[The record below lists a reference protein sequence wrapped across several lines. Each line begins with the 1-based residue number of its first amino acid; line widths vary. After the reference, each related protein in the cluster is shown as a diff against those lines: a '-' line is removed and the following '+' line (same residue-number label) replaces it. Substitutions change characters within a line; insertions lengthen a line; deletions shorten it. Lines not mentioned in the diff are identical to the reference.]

1 MDNPGPMNQ
10 KYKYKII
17 TLGCKVN
24 QFESDAISQFLK
36 ESEWLPIQTD
46 EAVDIIII
54 NTCTVTQ
61 KASMQSRQAIRH
73 AIRSNP
79 DARIVVTGCYAQKSA
94 EELKQI
100 KGIHDI
106 IGSALKHR
114 IPQAL
119 LSTAGKQRPDSPLV
133 IIPDINREQIFKQT
147 MVGISGN
154 RTRPF
159 LKIQDGCNS
168 YCTYCIVPYTRGR
181 SRSMPADDILQ
192 KIELFSSAG
201 YKEVVLTGIHLGCY
215 GKDFPTGRNSL
226 YKLLKMI
233 DDRSSIER
241 VRLSSIEPHELTA
254 DIIKLVASSTRLC
267 NHFHIPLQSGDDT
280 ILKKMRRPYTG
291 EQFSSLIS
299 LIYQKIPEASIG
311 VDILIGFPGENQ
323 SAFKNTYDLV
333 QELPIS
339 YLHVFPYSARQGTP
353 AAQYPNPVSQP
364 TIKERCQKMRELG
377 IQKKNLF
384 LQKSIGRIVDV
395 LVEETRDKKTSL
407 LKGMTSNYITVLF
420 EGPNSLKKK
429 IIKTKIIEQ
438 IDSTAMLGSVE

>member
-1 MDNPGPMNQ
+1 MNQ
-10 KYKYKII
+10 KCKYKII

-36 ESEWLPIQTD
+36 ESDWLPIQAEK
-46 EAVDIIII
+46 EADIVII

-119 LSTAGKQRPDSPLV
+119 LSTAGKQKPDLPLV

-147 MVGISGN
+147 MVGISGS

-159 LKIQDGCNS
+159 LKIQDGCDAF
-168 YCTYCIVPYTRGR
+168 CTYCIVPYTRGR
-181 SRSMPADDILQ
+181 SRSMPADDVLQ
-192 KIELFSSAG
+192 KIELFSAAG

-226 YKLLKMI
+226 YKLLEVIEK
-233 DDRSSIER
+233 RSTIER
-241 VRLSSIEPHELTA
+241 VRLSSIEPHELTT
-254 DIIKLVASSTRLC
+254 DIIELVASSSKFC
-267 NHFHIPLQSGDDT
+267 KHFHIPLQSGDDT

-291 EQFSSLIS
+291 EQFGSLVSFIH
-299 LIYQKIPEASIG
+299 QTIPDVSIG
-311 VDILIGFPGENQ
+311 VDILVGFPGENQ
-323 SAFKNTYDLV
+323 SAFNKTYDLV
-333 QELPIS
+333 QQLPVT
-339 YLHVFPYSARQGTP
+339 YLHVFPYSSRQGTP

-364 TIKERCQKMRELG
+364 TIKERCQKIRNLG

-384 LQKSIGRIVDV
+384 LEKFIDRIVDV
-395 LVEETRDKKTSL
+395 LAEETRDKKTNL
-407 LKGMTSNYITVLF
+407 LKGITSNYITVLF
-420 EGPNSLKKK
+420 EGPDSLKKK
-429 IIKTKIIEQ
+429 MIQTKIIEQ
-438 IDSTAMLGSVE
+438 IDSVSVLGTVES

>member
-1 MDNPGPMNQ
+1 MNQ
-10 KYKYKII
+10 KFKYKII

-24 QFESDAISQFLK
+24 QFESDAISQYLK
-36 ESEWLPIQTD
+36 ESDWLPIQTEE
-46 EAVDIIII
+46 EADIVII

-79 DARIVVTGCYAQKSA
+79 NARIVVTGCYAQEGA

-119 LSTAGKQRPDSPLV
+119 LSTAGKQKPESPLV

-147 MVGISGN
+147 MVGISGS

-159 LKIQDGCNS
+159 LKIQDGCDAF
-168 YCTYCIVPYTRGR
+168 CTYCIVPYTRGR
-181 SRSMPADDILQ
+181 SRSMPADDVLQ

-226 YKLLKMI
+226 YKLLKVI
-233 DDRSSIER
+233 NDRSTIER
-241 VRLSSIEPHELTA
+241 VRLSSIEPHELTT
-254 DIIKLVASSTRLC
+254 DIIELVASSSKFC

-280 ILKKMRRPYTG
+280 ILKKMKRPYSG

-299 LIYQKIPEASIG
+299 FIHQTIPEVSIG
-311 VDILIGFPGENQ
+311 VDILVGFPGENQ
-323 SAFKNTYDLV
+323 GAFNKTYDLV
-333 QELPIS
+333 QKLPVT
-339 YLHVFPYSARQGTP
+339 YLHVFPYSPRQGTP
-353 AAQYPNPVSQP
+353 AAQYPNPVPHS
-364 TIKERCQKMRELG
+364 TVKERCKKIRDLG

-384 LQKSIGRIVDV
+384 LQQSIGRVVDV
-395 LVEETRDKKTSL
+395 LAEETRDKKTNL
-407 LKGMTSNYITVLF
+407 LKGITSNYITVLF
-420 EGPNSLKKK
+420 EGPDLLKKK
-429 IIKTKIIEQ
+429 IVQTKIVEQ
-438 IDSTAMLGSVE
+438 IDSASVLGRLE